1 MSLAGVSNV
10 PCIAALELS
19 ARLPVSGILTLMTT
33 VSMAPVHDKVQKRA
47 KKKQYKRQIRDH
59 MGPVFSN

>member
-19 ARLPVSGILTLMTT
+19 ARLPVSGILTLMMT
-33 VSMAPVHDKVQKRA
+33 VFMAHVHENVRKGAEKEQH
-47 KKKQYKRQIRDH
+47 KRQVRDH